1 MLAEDCSRQ
10 AEQQHRELKNSTGCL
25 WRRVAEDAALGRA
38 RNYGVELLREILK
51 E

>member
-1 MLAEDCSRQ
+1 MLAEDRSRQ
-10 AEQQHRELKNSTGCL
+10 AEQAAPR
-25 WRRVAEDAALGRA
+25 EDAALGRA